1 MRYIDV
7 EWIQDSEDYPNRLV
21 SEIADDN
28 FETRKLEFFANGSVG
43 YASEKGSTKDTE
55 LGTCEVPSLGEINS
69 QDEFSGQSITRDEF
83 EKMWQKYVHGI
94 A

>member
-7 EWIQDSEDYPNRLV
+7 DWIQDSEDYPYRLV

-28 FETRKLEFFANGSVG
+28 FETRKLEFFRDGSIG
-43 YASEKGSTKDTE
+43 YASDKGSTKDTE
-55 LGTCEVPSLGEINS
+55 LGICEVPSLDVINS
-69 QDEFSGQSITRDEF
+69 QDELSGQSITRDEF
-83 EKMWQKYVHGI
+83 ETLWQKYVRGI